1 MGKLT
6 GSAMSEVEDDK
17 VLGQKSVRAITVSMV
32 MVLVIRF
39 FIRAI
44 RFIRVV
50 NRVIR
55 VICQTV
61 ATDFGCA

>member
-32 MVLVIRF
+32 IG
-39 FIRAI
+39 ISY
-44 RFIRVV
+44 
-50 NRVIR
+50 
-55 VICQTV
+55 
-61 ATDFGCA
+61 